1 MSTYLDMG
9 IPEVGSGILQPKLKN
24 RWRVTFANL
33 GGGTDSTPVSMQA
46 INVSRPK
53 LSFQEVELHRYNSRA
68 WIGSKHN
75 WEPMSLTVEDDV
87 TNTATNV
94 IQEQLQK
101 QQWLIGAEGTWLAAA
116 ATASAYKFTV
126 YADLLDGNEQ
136 ILEKWTYEGCW
147 ITNCDWGEL
156 GYADGDAVT
165 ITLSLRYDHA
175 RQDIS
180 FNTSNLGTALGS

>member
-1 MSTYLDMG
+1 MG

-46 INVSRPK
+46 INISRPK

-75 WEPMSLTVEDDV
+75 WEPMSLTLEDDV

-101 QQWLIGAEGTWLAAA
+101 QQWLIGAEGSWLATA
-116 ATASAYKFTV
+116 ATASAYKFTI

-136 ILEKWTYEGCW
+136 VLEKWTYEGCW

-156 GYADGDAVT
+156 GYSEGDAVT
-165 ITLSLRYDHA
+165 ITLSMRYDHA

-180 FNTSNLGTALGS
+180 FNTSGMGTALGA

>member
-46 INVSRPK
+46 INISRPK

-75 WEPMSLTVEDDV
+75 WEPMSLTLEDDV

-101 QQWLIGAEGTWLAAA
+101 QQWLIGAEGSWLATAS
-116 ATASAYKFTV
+116 TASAYKFTV
-126 YADLLDGNEQ
+126 YADLLDGNEE

-147 ITNCDWGEL
+147 ITNCDWGEMS
-156 GYADGDAVT
+156 YADGDAVT
-165 ITLSLRYDHA
+165 ISLSIRYDHA

-180 FNTSNLGTALGS
+180 FNTSGLGTALGA